1 MNDGLVRGR
10 PGGGETGEFCV
21 DAFALQHIGG
31 RYRLA
36 AFLVRHSALNNCP
49 VDAPGEGI
57 LGRVDHILKAAV
69 DDRFERVKPR
79 LRSLALRVTISGRS
93 PIVPT
98 GRAIAAGAAVRG
110 APVIA
115 RRSTFRRPCIAV
127 SAITRLPVLRAPV
140 WRGPILR
147 SSRPAAAGGRNILAL
162 AGRRLRE
169 ARRPPAT
176 PPGMGLALVRIAIIG
191 PGDIG
196 PSLRRTFRSLD
207 FSIRRHLCGAG
218 FAWRTTT
225 TTAAPARSNGARREG
240 RQIPGLRGVHSR
252 RG

>member
-1 MNDGLVRGR
+1 MNDGFVRGR
-10 PGGGETGEFCV
+10 PGGGETGEFGV
-21 DAFALQHIGG
+21 DTVALEHIGG

-36 AFLVRHSALNNCP
+36 AFLVRHSALDNCP

-110 APVIA
+110 ALVIA
-115 RRSTFRRPCIAV
+115 CRCSFRRPLIAV
-127 SAITRLPVLRAPV
+127 SAIARCRVLRASV

-147 SSRPAAAGGRNILAL
+147 RSGPAATGGRSTLAL

-169 ARRPPAT
+169 ARRPPA
-176 PPGMGLALVRIAIIG
+176 PPLGVRLCRRLALARIAIAG
-191 PGDIG
+191 RGDIG
-196 PSLRRTFRSLD
+196 RCLRHAFRSLD
-207 FSIRRHLCGAG
+207 FSIRRPCRAG
-218 FAWRTTT
+218 FAWRPATTP
-225 TTAAPARSNGARREG
+225 AAPARSSGARRDG
-240 RQIPGLRGVHSR
+240 R
-252 RG
+252 